1 MEVKIKT
8 VINKYILSL
17 VLLVFFPQTKMFSQI
32 GTPTYAFTQ
41 ICASTSFNS
50 YTVNFTFTG
59 ANTFVL
65 EMSDANGSFLSLT
78 PITVLSSQLT
88 TSPGS
93 FTFKVPTTTAGS
105 GYKLRVRGTSPAVT
119 GSGSAAFAA
128 YFQSFNQSFYI
139 NNKIATASICSGGSY
154 TLSIDSPTP
163 SDPSPVSFP
172 SLKYKWYR
180 GTTVI
185 PGETGT
191 SINITTSGDY
201 HVEIDYGS
209 CTTPSSVTESQVVTV
224 NIVTAGSSFTIA
236 SSGGTTICP
245 STPTTLSTTPG
256 YSYQWFKDNVLI
268 AGATSS
274 SYTTGQAGIY
284 YVLVGQGSC
293 SSTSNS
299 ITLTA
304 TGFNASIDVLELPQ
318 ENIMLVGE
326 TKTVTVTTNASNP
339 SYQWYLGSTPISGET
354 NSSFSTSIAGTYK
367 VAVTQ
372 TTGCVLTKELFFK
385 FKEGVNAVNIPN
397 VISPNDDGINDTW
410 IIPQEYI
417 SASTEVLLI
426 NTLGEITLKTKNYQ
440 NNWPESALE
449 FKSVN
454 PVYFYIIT
462 KEGGE
467 VKKGSITIVK

>member
-1 MEVKIKT
+1 MEIKIKT
-8 VINKYILSL
+8 VLNKYILSL
-17 VLLVFFPQTKMFSQI
+17 ALVVFFCQTKTFSQI

-41 ICASTSFNS
+41 ICASPSFNS
-50 YTVNFTFTG
+50 YTVNFTFSG

-78 PITVLSSQLT
+78 PITILSSQLA
-88 TSPGS
+88 TSPGN
-93 FTFKVPTTTAGS
+93 FVFKVPTTTAGA
-105 GYKLRVRGTSPAVT
+105 GYKLRVRGTSPAIT
-119 GSGSAAFAA
+119 GSSSAAFAA
-128 YFQSFNQSFYI
+128 YFQAFNQSFYI
-139 NNKIATASICSGGSY
+139 NNKISTASICSGGSY

-163 SDPSPVSFP
+163 SDPSPISFP
-172 SLKYKWYR
+172 SLKYKWYK
-180 GTTVI
+180 GTTAI
-185 PGETGT
+185 PGEIGT
-191 SINITTSGDY
+191 SINITTSGIY

-209 CTTPSSVTESQVVTV
+209 CTTASSITKSQDVTV
-224 NIVTAGSSFTIA
+224 NIVTAGSSFTIT

-245 STPTTLSTTPG
+245 STPTTLSTAPG
-256 YSYQWFKDNVLI
+256 YSYQWFKDNAIVP
-268 AGATSS
+268 GATSNT
-274 SYTTGQAGIY
+274 YTTGLAGIY
-284 YVLVGQGSC
+284 YVMVGQGSC
-293 SSTSNS
+293 SSTSNT

-304 TGFNASIDVLELPQ
+304 TSFNASIDVLELPQ
-318 ENIMLVGE
+318 ENMMQVGE

-339 SYQWYLGSTPISGET
+339 SYQWYSGATAITGET
-354 NSSFSTSIAGTYK
+354 NSSFSTSTAGTYK

-397 VISPNDDGINDTW
+397 VISPNDDGINDLW

-417 SASTEVLLI
+417 SANTEVLLI
-426 NTLGEITLKTKNYQ
+426 NSLGEIALKTKNYQ

-454 PVYFYIIT
+454 PVYYYIIT